1 MLPSN
6 YIDVHYITKSSK
18 SRLWLWCLTPLSTI
32 FQLYRGGQFYWWRK
46 PDYPEKTTDLP
57 QVTDKFYHIMLYRVH
72 LAMSWIRT
80 HNIRKSKG
88 TDVENRVNTLKTIS
102 TVIYLIFVFKYMYM
116 VVHLDDRLRN
126 DQWFDFIIS
135 EYSSYQ

>member
-1 MLPSN
+1 M
-6 YIDVHYITKSSK
+6 
-18 SRLWLWCLTPLSTI
+18 
-32 FQLYRGGQFYWWRK
+32 
-46 PDYPEKTTDLP
+46 
-57 QVTDKFYHIMLYRVH
+57 YHIMLYRDH

-116 VVHLDDRLRN
+116 VAYLDDRLRN
-126 DQWFDFIIS
+126 DQ
-135 EYSSYQ
+135 